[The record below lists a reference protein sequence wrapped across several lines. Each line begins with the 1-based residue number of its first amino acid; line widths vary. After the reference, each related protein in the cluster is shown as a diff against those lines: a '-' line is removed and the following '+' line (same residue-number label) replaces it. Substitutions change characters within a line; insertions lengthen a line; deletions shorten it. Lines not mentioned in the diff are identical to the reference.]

1 MCYIIFILLFVDTNV
16 SLAII
21 FLFVSICSLQ
31 TVERQLRGDTFHI
44 NAQVR
49 NEMLGVVEEVRV
61 QLGEEDVARSQGK
74 W

>member
-44 NAQVR
+44 NDQVR
-49 NEMLGVVEEVRV
+49 NEMLGVVEEVRE
-61 QLGEEDVARSQGK
+61 LGEEDVARSQGK
-74 W
+74 WY

>member
-16 SLAII
+16 SLVII